1 MASPPRWT
9 LMLTAALAQ
18 PAWAQCPGNVIEM
31 ADDAVNGADLAQ
43 VLSLWGA
50 CGDCG
55 ADLTGDGQVNG
66 ADVAI
71 VLSNWGPCPA
81 GINAVEPASGSYL
94 GGTTVYLYGER
105 FLTATS
111 VLFAG
116 VPSASFEVL
125 TQSTIRA
132 VTPQGVAGPADVI
145 VATAAGDAVLKHAF
159 TFEPALAQS
168 VSPTTVSVLGG
179 ATITVFGQHLSEAT
193 GIRVGGIV
201 CGGFMKVS
209 ASELRAVV
217 PAGSPSTV
225 AVQVDHPAGAIVLDG
240 ALTYGSG
247 SVPAWATLLE
257 AEPSPQVIMSAAL
270 RDAIRATGL
279 AWRVRDA
286 GTLVEMVL
294 VPPGTFVMG
303 CSSGDG
309 NCQSNESPAH
319 QVTITSPFY
328 LARRELTQDQWVAV
342 MGYNPSDFG
351 GWLYPGSGNRPVEK
365 VSWDMAQQFMSA
377 TGMRLPT
384 EAEWEL
390 ACRAGTSTPT
400 YLAGVQI
407 GQLAWMGTNNGSP
420 GAATW
425 GTKQVG
431 QLLPNALGLH
441 DMLGNV
447 WEWCQDRG
455 GAYSAASQTN
465 PVGPATGGT
474 RVLRGGNWFNIQP
487 VVRCSVRFDTVP
499 GDVDII
505 GAGVRPARTP

>member
-1 MASPPRWT
+1 MASPHRWT
-9 LMLTAALAQ
+9 IVLTALLTPGAM
-18 PAWAQCPGNVIEM
+18 AQCPGNVIEM

-43 VLSLWGA
+43 VLSLWGP
-50 CGDCG
+50 CSDCA

-66 ADVAI
+66 SDIAI

-81 GINAVEPASGSYL
+81 GLDSVEPASGSYL
-94 GGTTVYLYGER
+94 GGTLVYLYGER
-105 FLTATS
+105 FLSATA
-111 VLFAG
+111 VRFAG
-116 VPSASFEVL
+116 VPASTFEVL
-125 TQSTIRA
+125 SSSTIRA
-132 VTPQGVAGPADVI
+132 VTPQGLAGPSAVT
-145 VATAAGDAVLKHAF
+145 VTTAAGDAVLKGGF
-159 TFEPALAQS
+159 TFEPPLAQS

-179 ATITVFGQHLSEAT
+179 ATITVFGQHLAEAT
-193 GIRVGGIV
+193 GLRVGGIA
-201 CGGFMKVS
+201 CSGFVKVS

-217 PAGSPSTV
+217 PPGSPATV
-225 AVQVDHPAGAIVLDG
+225 AVQVDHPSGALVLDD

-257 AEPSPQVIMSAAL
+257 AEPNPNVVTSPAL

-279 AWRVRDA
+279 AWRVLDA
-286 GTLVEMVL
+286 ATQVEMLL

-319 QVTITSPFY
+319 QVTITSPYY
-328 LARRELTQDQWVAV
+328 LSRRELTQDQWVAA
-342 MGYNPSDFG
+342 MGSNPSDFG

-365 VSWDMAQQFMSA
+365 VSWDMAQEFMSA

-384 EAEWEL
+384 EAEWEM

-407 GQLAWMGTNNGSP
+407 GQMAWMGTNNGSP
-420 GAATW
+420 SSMTW

-431 QLLPNALGLH
+431 LLLPNALGLH

-455 GAYSAASQTN
+455 GAYATVAQTN
-465 PVGPATGGT
+465 PTGPSTGGT
-474 RVLRGGNWFNIQP
+474 RVLRGGNWFNIAP
-487 VVRCSVRFDTVP
+487 VVRCSTRFDTVP
-499 GDVDII
+499 SDADII
-505 GAGVRPARTP
+505 GAGVRPARSP

>member
-1 MASPPRWT
+1 MASPHCWT
-9 LMLTAALAQ
+9 IALTAALAQ
-18 PAWAQCPGNVIEM
+18 GAMAQCPGNVIEM

-43 VLSLWGA
+43 VLSRWGS
-50 CGDCG
+50 CGECA
-55 ADLTGDGQVNG
+55 ADLNGDGQVNG
-66 ADVAI
+66 ADIAI

-81 GINAVEPASGSYL
+81 GLDSVEPGSGSYL
-94 GGTTVYLYGER
+94 GGTTTYLYGER
-105 FLTATS
+105 FLSAS
-111 VLFAG
+111 AVRFGG
-116 VPSASFEVL
+116 VPAASFEVM
-125 TQSTIRA
+125 TASTIRA
-132 VTPQGVAGPADVI
+132 VTPAGIAGPAV
-145 VATAAGDAVLKHAF
+145 VTVTTAAGEVELKGGF
-159 TFEPALAQS
+159 TFEPATAQS
-168 VSPTTVSVLGG
+168 VSPSTVSVLGG

-193 GIRVGGIV
+193 GLRVGGVV
-201 CGGFMKVS
+201 CGGFVKVS

-225 AVQVDHPAGAIVLDG
+225 AVQVDHPAGALVLEG

-257 AEPSPQVIMSAAL
+257 AEPSPQVVTSAAL

-499 GDVDII
+499 SDQDII

>member
-1 MASPPRWT
+1 MQRAMHG
-9 LMLTAALAQ
+9 LVMMVMLTARVV
-18 PAWAQCPGNVIEM
+18 WAQCPGNVIEM

-43 VLSLWGA
+43 VLSLWGPCSA
-50 CGDCG
+50 CPE
-55 ADLTGDGQVNG
+55 DLTGDGQVNG
-66 ADVAI
+66 ADIAI
-71 VLSNWGPCPA
+71 VLSAWGPCPA
-81 GINAVEPASGSYL
+81 GLDSVEPASGSYR

-105 FLTATS
+105 LLSTTAVT
-111 VLFAG
+111 FGGIPA
-116 VPSASFEVL
+116 ASFEVL
-125 TQSTIRA
+125 TQSTIRVVTPPAPFGPATIA
-132 VTPQGVAGPADVI
+132 VT
-145 VATAAGDAVLKHAF
+145 TAAGDAQLKAGF
-159 TFEPALAQS
+159 EFEPPS
-168 VSPTTVSVLGG
+168 VGTVSPSTVSVLGG
-179 ATITVFGQHLSEAT
+179 ASITIFGSHLDEAT
-193 GIRVGGIV
+193 GIRVGGV
-201 CGGFMKVS
+201 PCTGFVRVS
-209 ASELRAVV
+209 SGELRALV
-217 PAGSPSTV
+217 PAGSPATV
-225 AVQVDHPAGAIVLDG
+225 DVQVEHPLASLVLG
-240 ALTYGSG
+240 QALTYGSG
-247 SVPAWATLLE
+247 SVPAWAELVE
-257 AEPSPQVIMSAAL
+257 AEPDPQVVTSAAL
-270 RDAIRATGL
+270 RSAITATGL

-286 GTLVEMVL
+286 GTQVEMLL

-455 GAYSAASQTN
+455 GAYSAAAQTN
-465 PVGPATGGT
+465 PTGPATGGT
-474 RVLRGGNWFNIQP
+474 RVLRGGNWFNIAP